1 MLSLSG
7 LKGFFNNAKSN
18 LADSVKRFKNKEFLD
33 AVIAGCALVAAAD
46 GHIDSAEKNKMM
58 GFIQRSE
65 ELKVFETSKVIERFN
80 HFTENFGFDH
90 TIGKA
95 EAYKAIMKMRSNREA
110 ARVVVSVCCA
120 IGMADGS
127 FDEKEKEVVRGIC
140 KEIGIEPSE
149 FQL

>member
-1 MLSLSG
+1 MSLSG
-7 LKGFFNNAKSN
+7 IKGFFNSAKGN
-18 LADSVKRFKNKEFLD
+18 LMDSVKRFKNKEFLD

-46 GHIDSAEKNKMM
+46 GHIDSAEKTKMM
-58 GFIQRSE
+58 GYLQRSE
-65 ELKVFETSKVIERFN
+65 ELKVFDTSKVIERFN
-80 HFTENFGFDH
+80 YFTENFGFDH
-90 TIGKA
+90 SIGRA

-127 FDEKEKEVVRGIC
+127 FDDKEKAVVRDIC
-140 KEIGIEPSE
+140 KEIGIESSE

>member
-1 MLSLSG
+1 MSFSG
-7 LKGFFNNAKSN
+7 IKGFFNSTKST
-18 LADSVKRFKNKEFLD
+18 LLDSVKRFKNKEFLD

-46 GHIDSAEKNKMM
+46 GHIDSAEKTKML
-58 GFIQRSE
+58 GYIQRSE
-65 ELKVFETSKVIERFN
+65 ELKVFDTSKVIERFN

-120 IGMADGS
+120 IGMADGN
-127 FDEKEKEVVRGIC
+127 FDEQEKAVVRDIC
-140 KEIGIEPSE
+140 REIGIETSE